1 VRRGGLRVRR
11 EWVIFRSVDPARFPG
26 RRTGRAAAA
35 ALAVSAAACL
45 LASCASNGALRAMRA
60 QQNAAVVLAFLD
72 TVFNKHEVEQA
83 FKLYVGTSYRQHDPQ
98 VADGV
103 DGAVRAL
110 TKYTHELYPELRQ
123 EVKRTV
129 AQGDLVAV
137 HSRYVLTSA
146 DRERGSGLAAVDIF
160 RVEHGKIVEH
170 WDVLQAIPE
179 QSANDHSM
187 F

>member
-1 VRRGGLRVRR
+1 M
-11 EWVIFRSVDPARFPG
+11 
-26 RRTGRAAAA
+26 
-35 ALAVSAAACL
+35 LAVLAASSL
-45 LASCASNGALRAMRA
+45 ISSCASNGALRAMRA

-83 FKLYVGTSYRQHDPQ
+83 FRLYVGGSYRQHNPN
-98 VADGV
+98 VPDGV

-110 TKYTHELYPELRQ
+110 TKYTHELYPQLHQ

-137 HSRYVLTSA
+137 HSRYVPTNA
-146 DRERGSGLAAVDIF
+146 DRDRGSGQAAVDIF

-170 WDVLQAIPE
+170 WDVLQDIPE
-179 QSANDHSM
+179 KSANDNSM

>member
-1 VRRGGLRVRR
+1 MN
-11 EWVIFRSVDPARFPG
+11 PARFQG
-26 RRTGRAAAA
+26 KQNRRVAAT
-35 ALAVSAAACL
+35 ALAM
-45 LASCASNGALRAMRA
+45 LASACMLAACASNGALRAHRA
-60 QQNAAVVLAFLD
+60 QQNTAVVLAFLD

-83 FKLYVGTSYRQHDPQ
+83 FRLYVGGSYRQHNPN

-110 TKYTHELYPELRQ
+110 TRLTHETFPELHQ

-137 HSRYVLTSA
+137 HSRYVPTAA
-146 DRERGSGLAAVDIF
+146 DRERGTGQAAVDIF
-160 RVEHGKIVEH
+160 RLERGKIVEH
-170 WDVLQAIPE
+170 WDVLQDIPDK
-179 QSANDHSM
+179 SANDNSM